1 LGRFTPQPFG
11 KYVLVDKIATGGMA
25 EIFKAQSFSHGGFEH
40 LLVIKRILEH
50 LSDDDEFVEMF
61 IDEAKVSVAL
71 QHPNIIRIYDFG
83 KLINNYFIAMEC
95 VEGKDVRDLLRRL
108 AKLRRLCPWEYS
120 LFVAL
125 EASKG
130 LQYAHTKSDMR
141 GRPYRIVHRD
151 MSPSNILISYD
162 GEVKIADFGIA
173 KAAFNNYN
181 TNGGV
186 LKGKYEYMSPEQAG
200 GESLDH
206 QSDLFSLG
214 IVLHEMLTG
223 RRLFRTGSDVET
235 LEKIRG
241 TPVEPPS
248 KFNNAISPEVDRI
261 VLKLLSIDRKKR
273 YPSAAALTAD
283 LRPLLA
289 STPSHQL
296 SSDLANFV
304 QEVFA
309 SEIQDERNRLT
320 EGSVIARQ
328 LRAEMVPTQWDE
340 DTDMS
345 LTDTHYIAI
354 RRQPTW
360 MSVLAATVFAISV
373 AISLS
378 LVAGKITEQRYEEEL
393 ANVQPKTT
401 LDLMVLPPATVYVDE
416 ADIGEGRQFSLSHL
430 SQGPHRIRFEAK
442 GYQTSEHTI
451 HLLYEK
457 PLVLQVMLEPAVR
470 VTSNDVERPLVTFS
484 SIPPGATVNMNN
496 VTIGKTP
503 FTWTGGAIGSS
514 YQVTLD
520 LDGFHSTYAPV
531 PPLSKVSQ
539 VTVHRDLVK
548 ESANYGN
555 LSVVL
560 EGADFAE
567 VFVDDLHLPF
577 NAPLTHPLSPGTY
590 AIRVLNTSAGI
601 QHTEQVTI
609 ATGHTTNLRVEATS
623 P

>member
-1 LGRFTPQPFG
+1 M
-11 KYVLVDKIATGGMA
+11 LVDKIATGGMA

-50 LSDDDEFVEMF
+50 LSEDDEFVEMF

-71 QHPNIIRIYDFG
+71 QHANIIRIYDFG

-95 VEGKDVRDLLRRL
+95 VEGKDVRDLLRKL
-108 AKLRRLCPWEYS
+108 AKLRRLCPWQYS

-125 EASKG
+125 EASKA
-130 LQYAHTKSDMR
+130 LQYAHTKCDMR
-141 GRPYRIVHRD
+141 GRPYHIVHRD

-173 KAAFNNYN
+173 KAAFNTYN

-200 GESLDH
+200 GEKLDH

-261 VLKLLSIDRKKR
+261 VLKLLTIDRKQR
-273 YPSAAALTAD
+273 YSNAAALTAD
-283 LRPLLA
+283 LRPLLS
-289 STPSHQL
+289 STPTHEL
-296 SSDLANFV
+296 GSDLASFLR
-304 QEVFA
+304 EVFA
-309 SEIQDERNRLT
+309 NEIEDERNRLT
-320 EGSVIARQ
+320 EGSAIARQ
-328 LRAEMVPTQWDE
+328 LRAQMVPTQWDD

-360 MSVLAATVFAISV
+360 ISVLAATIFAISV

-378 LVAGKITEQRYEEEL
+378 LLAGKITEQRYEQEL

-401 LDLMVLPPATVYVDE
+401 LDLMVLPPATVYLDGSE
-416 ADIGEGRQFSLSHL
+416 IGEGRQFSLGHL
-430 SQGPHRIRFEAK
+430 KQGPHRIRFEAE

-451 HLLYEK
+451 NLRYDK
-457 PLVLQVMLEPAVR
+457 PLVLQVMLEAAVR
-470 VTSNDVERPLVTFS
+470 QASNEVERPLVAFS
-484 SIPPGATVNMNN
+484 TIPPGATVSMNQ

-514 YQVTLD
+514 YQVELQ
-520 LDGFHSTYAPV
+520 LEGFHETHAPV

-539 VTVHRDLVK
+539 IMVHRELVK
-548 ESANYGN
+548 ETENYGN
-555 LSVVL
+555 LRIELV
-560 EGADFAE
+560 GAEFAE

-577 NAPLTHPLSPGTY
+577 NAPLTHPLSPGSY
-590 AIRVLNTSAGI
+590 AIRILNHTRGI

-609 ATGHTTNLRVEATS
+609 ATGQTTSLRVDATS